1 MRVLLYSA
9 GLCCVRV
16 ISCAWRFFIAS
27 RSRDDGCFIQCAR
40 TSDYSSQDTF
50 AVREKFRLYVA
61 PWSTKHNRMHT
72 ASKLLSLIM
81 ILLGA
86 LEKERSA
93 RSESCIISQCSSS
106 TGVLYGAAW
115 AGLGKTSM
123 SHYHPGI
130 MWPWKF
136 I

>member
-1 MRVLLYSA
+1 MYQQCSSMRVLLYSA

-86 LEKERSA
+86 WKKSA
-93 RSESCIISQCSSS
+93 RPGQR
-106 TGVLYGAAW
+106 AASLASAAPAQVFCMELHGPVW
-115 AGLGKTSM
+115 AKQA
-123 SHYHPGI
+123 
-130 MWPWKF
+130 
-136 I
+136 